1 MTGIECFHKSF
12 SSFVPQGVLHLHS
25 IDLTSF
31 ITCEILLDQPLVDR
45 ACDIEFA
52 RLHVLHHWDL
62 LQILVHVDIVA
73 TNEKHSL
80 DLEVGLLA
88 EHGKPT
94 ESEAPEAF
102 QPLDEAHQ

>member
-1 MTGIECFHKSF
+1 MPHGDLHGKVIDFGSF
-12 SSFVPQGVLHLHS
+12 LFGR
-25 IDLTSF
+25 
-31 ITCEILLDQPLVDR
+31 EELLDEFHIGWFVVVK
-45 ACDIEFA
+45 FA
-52 RLHVLHHWDL
+52 RLHILHL
-62 LQILVHVDIVA
+62 RMILQFLNLDVVA